1 MADLD
6 PALMQKIFDI
16 PERKREPNVEHD
28 CQADDFGA
36 GFEIEKWTAFCH
48 PAKLGCRPARLK
60 QSLSDSTG
68 HTLKPPT
75 GRQRV
80 CERLQGTPM
89 GS

>member
-36 GFEIEKWTAFCH
+36 GFEIAKWTAFCH

-60 QSLSDSTG
+60 PVSFDSAYSVANIIGKLRFEMVTCHG
-68 HTLKPPT
+68 P
-75 GRQRV
+75 QV
-80 CERLQGTPM
+80 
-89 GS
+89 